1 MAGRRPLA
9 SARNLHY
16 PSLMAASWLD
26 LFGYAA
32 SVVILVSLMMSS
44 IVRLRWI
51 NLVGAIMFSTFGFM
65 IGSIPTGGLNAGI
78 AVVDIYYLIVLY
90 RDRDLVAI
98 VRTDPASELFRYFW
112 SVNEADIR
120 EIFGEVSIGPD
131 CDVFF
136 LLRNNNTAGILVGE
150 RTDPQTFFIAV
161 DYVTPRYRDF
171 RIGQYVIAEAN
182 IHERL
187 PGVNRLVT
195 EPGTPGHRAYLKRVG
210 FEPADDEQGRWIHE
224 L

>member
-1 MAGRRPLA
+1 MAT
-9 SARNLHY
+9 
-16 PSLMAASWLD
+16 SWLD

-32 SVVILVSLMMSS
+32 SLVILVSLMMSS
-44 IVRLRWI
+44 IVKLRWI
-51 NLVGAIMFSTFGFM
+51 NLVGAIMFSTFGFL

-78 AVVDIYYLIVLY
+78 AVIDIYYLIVLY
-90 RDRDLVAI
+90 RERDRVTI
-98 VRTDPASELFRYFW
+98 VRTEPASELFQYFW
-112 SVNEADIR
+112 SVNADEIHR
-120 EIFGEVSIGPD
+120 IFGDVAIGPE

-150 RTDPQTFFIAV
+150 RIDPQTFFIAV

-182 IHERL
+182 IHRRL
-187 PGVNRLVT
+187 PGVKRLVT
-195 EPGTPGHRAYLKRVG
+195 EAGTEEHRSYLRRVG
-210 FEPADDEQGRWIHE
+210 FEPSSELEGRWVHD